1 MLKRAVVTTCLM
13 ETIKRTETIVMPM
26 LRVQCKLRKEY
37 VVLKGWPEYVQ
48 TLPPLGSVIVNSN
61 GVSEAVVENYR
72 FLVDGTIELVL
83 Y

>member
-1 MLKRAVVTTCLM
+1 MYYRM
-13 ETIKRTETIVMPM
+13 ETIKERNEVMLSMTM
-26 LRVQCKLRKEY
+26 LRVRCRLGKEY
-37 VVLKGWPEYVQ
+37 VELKGWPEYVQ

-61 GVSEAVVENYR
+61 GISEAVVKNYR